1 MNSGN
6 RPASAPLIRF
16 WIFGLRTAVLAS
28 VIFAVAMAINPL
40 ARIAARSIP
49 APQSATQQSVPQPSA
64 SQQFTLTLD
73 PAQSSIHWVLDTTL
87 HTVHGT
93 FLLKRGNITF
103 GADGGKASG
112 EMVAA
117 ATSGESGNDS
127 RDKKMHNEI
136 LESQK
141 YQEIIFRADRI
152 DGKVSPTG
160 PSSVQI
166 HGTFLLRGTEHELTV
181 PVQEEITGGQWKG
194 TAKFIVPYI
203 QWGLKN
209 PSTFLLKADP
219 TVQVELQLSGAIKTA
234 PVN

>member
-6 RPASAPLIRF
+6 VPASAPLIRF
-16 WIFGLRTAVLAS
+16 WIRGSRTAVVAS
-28 VIFAVAMAINPL
+28 MIFAAAMAVNPL
-40 ARIAARSIP
+40 ARPAAQLTTA
-49 APQSATQQSVPQPSA
+49 APQQSAPAVP
-64 SQQFTLTLD
+64 QQFTLTLD
-73 PAQSSIHWVLDTTL
+73 PALSSIHWVLDTTL

-103 GADGGKASG
+103 ATDGGKASG

-152 DGKVSPTG
+152 DGKVSAIG
-160 PSSVQI
+160 ASSVQI
-166 HGTFLLRGTEHELTV
+166 HGTLSLHGTEHELTV

-194 TAKFIVPYI
+194 TAKFTVPYI

-219 TVQVELQLSGAIKTA
+219 TVEVELQLSGGIRPA
-234 PVN
+234 PAN

>member
-6 RPASAPLIRF
+6 APVNAPLNRL
-16 WIFGLRTAVLAS
+16 WMRTAV
-28 VIFAVAMAINPL
+28 IFAAAMTVIPL
-40 ARIAARSIP
+40 ARLAAQTTAA
-49 APQSATQQSVPQPSA
+49 APQQSAPQQL
-64 SQQFTLTLD
+64 TLTLD

-103 GADGGKASG
+103 ATHGGKASG

-152 DGKVSPTG
+152 DGQVSATG
-160 PSSVQI
+160 ASSVQI
-166 HGTFLLRGTEHELTV
+166 HGTFSLHGTEHELTV
-181 PVQEEITGGQWKG
+181 PVQAEITGGRWKG
-194 TAKFIVPYI
+194 TAKFSVPYL

-219 TVQVELQLSGAIKTA
+219 AVEVELQLCGGIRPA
-234 PVN
+234 PAN

>member
-6 RPASAPLIRF
+6 VPASAPLMRF
-16 WIFGLRTAVLAS
+16 WICGLRTAVLAS
-28 VIFAVAMAINPL
+28 MIFAAAMAVNPL
-40 ARIAARSIP
+40 ARPAAQTAAA
-49 APQSATQQSVPQPSA
+49 APQQSAAQQSAP
-64 SQQFTLTLD
+64 QQFTLALD

-103 GADGGKASG
+103 TTDGGKASG

-152 DGKVSPTG
+152 DGKVSATG
-160 PSSVQI
+160 ASSVQL
-166 HGTFLLRGTEHELTV
+166 HGTFSLHGTEHELTV

-194 TAKFIVPYI
+194 TAKFTVPYI

-219 TVQVELQLSGAIKTA
+219 TVEVELQLSGGIKPATA
-234 PVN
+234 N

>member
-6 RPASAPLIRF
+6 VPASAPLLRF
-16 WIFGLRTAVLAS
+16 GVRGRRMAALAS
-28 VIFAVAMAINPL
+28 MIFAAAMAVIPV
-40 ARIAARSIP
+40 ARPAAHMA
-49 APQSATQQSVPQPSA
+49 APPQQSAQVAP
-64 SQQFTLTLD
+64 QQFTLTLD

-93 FLLKRGNITF
+93 FLLKRGNIIFATV
-103 GADGGKASG
+103 GGKASG

-141 YQEIIFRADRI
+141 FQEIIFRADRI
-152 DGKVSPTG
+152 DGKVSMTG
-160 PSSVQI
+160 ASSVQI
-166 HGTFLLRGTEHELTV
+166 HGTFSLHGTEHELTV
-181 PVQEEITGGQWKG
+181 PVQEEITGGRWKG
-194 TAKFIVPYI
+194 TAKFSVPYI

-219 TVQVELQLSGAIKTA
+219 TVEVELQLSGGITPA
-234 PVN
+234 PAN

>member
-6 RPASAPLIRF
+6 SPASAPLIRF
-16 WIFGLRTAVLAS
+16 WICGLRTAVLAS
-28 VIFAVAMAINPL
+28 VIFAVSMAVNPL
-40 ARIAARSIP
+40 ARPAA
-49 APQSATQQSVPQPSA
+49 QSTAAQSVP
-64 SQQFTLTLD
+64 QQFTLTLD

-93 FLLKRGNITF
+93 FLLKRGSITF
-103 GADGGKASG
+103 STDGGNASG

-127 RDKKMHNEI
+127 RDKKMHSEI

-152 DGKVSPTG
+152 DGKISPTG
-160 PSSVQI
+160 ASSVQI
-166 HGTFLLRGTEHELTV
+166 HGTFLLHGTVHELTV
-181 PVQEEITGGQWKG
+181 PIQEEIKGGQWKG

-219 TVQVELQLSGAIKTA
+219 TVEVELQLSGAIKSESA
-234 PVN
+234 N

>member
-6 RPASAPLIRF
+6 
-16 WIFGLRTAVLAS
+16 VLAS
-28 VIFAVAMAINPL
+28 VIFATAMAVSPL
-40 ARIAARSIP
+40 AGPAAQTATV
-49 APQSATQQSVPQPSA
+49 APQQSSPQQL
-64 SQQFTLTLD
+64 TLTLD
-73 PAQSSIHWVLDTTL
+73 AGQSSIHWVLDTTL

-103 GADGGKASG
+103 TTDGGKASG

-152 DGKVSPTG
+152 DGKVLATG
-160 PSSVQI
+160 PSSVQV
-166 HGTFLLRGTEHELTV
+166 HGTFLLHGAEHELTV
-181 PVQEEITGGQWKG
+181 PVQEEINGGQWKG
-194 TAKFIVPYI
+194 TAKFSVPYL

-219 TVQVELQLSGAIKTA
+219 TVEVELQLRGAIKA
-234 PVN
+234 AAVN

>member
-6 RPASAPLIRF
+6 VPASAPLMRF
-16 WIFGLRTAVLAS
+16 WICGLRTAVPAS
-28 VIFAVAMAINPL
+28 VIFAAAMAVNPL
-40 ARIAARSIP
+40 ARPAAQTAVPQQSP
-49 APQSATQQSVPQPSA
+49 SQQSAP
-64 SQQFTLTLD
+64 QQFTLTLD
-73 PAQSSIHWVLDTTL
+73 PAQSTIHFILDTTL

-93 FLLKRGNITF
+93 FLLKRGSITF
-103 GADGGKASG
+103 STDGGKASG

-117 ATSGESGNDS
+117 ATSGASGNDS

-141 YQEIIFRADRI
+141 YKEIVFRADRI
-152 DGKVSPTG
+152 DGKASATG
-160 PSSVQI
+160 ASSVQL
-166 HGTFLLRGTEHELTV
+166 HGTFSLHGTEHELTV

-194 TAKFIVPYI
+194 TAKFTVPYI

-219 TVQVELQLSGAIKTA
+219 TVEVELQLSGSIKPA
-234 PVN
+234 PAN

>member
-6 RPASAPLIRF
+6 VPASAPLAQRR
-16 WIFGLRTAVLAS
+16 IFGLRTTALAS
-28 VIFAVAMAINPL
+28 VIFAAVLAVNPL
-40 ARIAARSIP
+40 ARVAAQTAVT
-49 APQSATQQSVPQPSA
+49 APQQSTA
-64 SQQFTLTLD
+64 QQFTLTLD
-73 PAQSSIHWVLDTTL
+73 PAQSSIHFVLDTTL

-93 FLLKRGNITF
+93 FLLKRGSITF
-103 GADGGKASG
+103 STDGGKASG

-141 YQEIIFRADRI
+141 YQEIIFRADRT
-152 DGKVSPTG
+152 DGRVSATG
-160 PSSVQI
+160 ASSVQL
-166 HGTFLLRGTEHELTV
+166 HGTFSLHGAEHELTV

-194 TAKFIVPYI
+194 TAKFTVPYI

-219 TVQVELQLSGAIKTA
+219 TVEVELQLSGAIKPA
-234 PVN
+234 AN